1 METKTTKV
9 EKEYGKIS
17 KHVCPVCS
25 KAFEWKSGLSR
36 HRRLFHDD
44 NTTYKCNVCGQIFSK
59 QTSLSDHLKLH
70 GTNGNISKSKSKISN
85 IYRSAVSET
94 VYSSGSDCEYEILQ
108 TIVKV
113 QLDKGDKKCESCG
126 KTFIKQQSLNRHLN
140 KHKTTNGIRDNEC
153 VIVSNSCDKC
163 GKIFK
168 NACNLSNHLKLH
180 LKDSA
185 ATRKFELNKKVLLS
199 KNTYP
204 CSLCTRVYLKQ
215 SHLQNH
221 LNLHKSTDATQ
232 KKSNQEKL
240 YLCMVCGKR
249 YTRSS
254 HLSLHMRTHTDYRP
268 HLCSVCGNK
277 DISDKSYF
285 FYLINFL

>member
-1 METKTTKV
+1 METKTSPAV
-9 EKEYGKIS
+9 EQKDEKIR

-25 KAFEWKSGLSR
+25 KTFQWKSGLSR
-36 HRRLFHDD
+36 HRKLFHGD
-44 NTTYKCNVCGQIFSK
+44 NVAYNCNICGQVFSK
-59 QTSLSDHLKLH
+59 QTGLSVHIKLH
-70 GTNGNISKSKSKISN
+70 ETNGNKPKSKISK
-85 IYRSAVSET
+85 IYRSVVSET
-94 VYSSGSDCEYEILQ
+94 VYSSDSDCEYEILQ

-113 QLDKGDKKCESCG
+113 QTEKGDKKCETCA

-140 KHKTTNGIRDNEC
+140 KHKVVNKIRNTES
-153 VIVSNSCDKC
+153 VTVTNSCDKC

-180 LKDSA
+180 LKEFV
-185 ATRKFELNKKVLLS
+185 ATKKLELNKKVLLT

-204 CSLCTRVYLKQ
+204 CSLCSRVYLKQ

-221 LNLHKSTDATQ
+221 LILHKNTNPNEKRSDQ
-232 KKSNQEKL
+232 DKL

-254 HLSLHMRTHTDYRP
+254 HLSLHMRTHMDYRP

-277 DISDKSYF
+277 DY
-285 FYLINFL
+285 